1 MAKVK
6 RAALK
11 KNKKQL
17 FISLAAVVLVLGAL
31 AFMTPRGT
39 DSSNNKVSGIVVN
52 VIDRP
57 NLAEDGY
64 YGITLQDAAGKQY
77 TIDATGYLN
86 TPLTPESRGE
96 ACVQVPK
103 VNVDDRVSFALP
115 KIVGQDATFGICHDK
130 SLTHYYFTV
139 E

>member
-1 MAKVK
+1 
-6 RAALK
+6 
-11 KNKKQL
+11 
-17 FISLAAVVLVLGAL
+17 LGVL
-31 AFMTPRGT
+31 AFMTPRDT
-39 DSSNNKVSGIVVN
+39 ENTHNAISGIVVN

-64 YGITLQDAAGKQY
+64 YGITVQDATGKQY

-96 ACVQVPK
+96 ACVHVPK
-103 VNVDDRVSFALP
+103 LNVDDQVSFKLP
-115 KIVGQDATFGICHDK
+115 KIVGQDATYGICHDK